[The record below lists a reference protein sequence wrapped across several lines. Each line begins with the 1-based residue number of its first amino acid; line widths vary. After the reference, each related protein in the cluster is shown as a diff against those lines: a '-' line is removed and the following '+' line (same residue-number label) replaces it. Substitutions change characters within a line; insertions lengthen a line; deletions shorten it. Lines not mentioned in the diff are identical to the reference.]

1 MNVLLVEDIP
11 ANQMITATLLRREG
25 HRVDIAES
33 GAASIRM
40 MRRQAYDLVF
50 MDLLMPGMSGYDAA
64 RQIRALPAPAGNA
77 PIVALTATTAPED
90 RARCLA
96 AGMDDLLGKPV
107 RPQEMYAT
115 MQRLAFRPLAVRRPV
130 VVVPAAEAMAPPSA
144 VLDAERLSDLGR
156 SLPAVTLLTLVD
168 QCLDEMRGRMPAL
181 RDALASGNANDIETA
196 AHALAGMAGSYGLA
210 AMNRRLRR
218 IMDAARNGD
227 VVAAEE
233 AAMRMEGDLAA
244 AGEAIR
250 MHLRARVA

>member
-1 MNVLLVEDIP
+1 
-11 ANQMITATLLRREG
+11 
-25 HRVDIAES
+25 
-33 GAASIRM
+33 
-40 MRRQAYDLVF
+40 
-50 MDLLMPGMSGYDAA
+50 
-64 RQIRALPAPAGNA
+64 
-77 PIVALTATTAPED
+77 
-90 RARCLA
+90 
-96 AGMDDLLGKPV
+96 
-107 RPQEMYAT
+107 
-115 MQRLAFRPLAVRRPV
+115 
-130 VVVPAAEAMAPPSA
+130 MAPPAA
-144 VLDAERLSDLGR
+144 VLDAERLSDLHR

-181 RDALASGNANDIETA
+181 RDALSRGVAADIEVA

-244 AGEAIR
+244 AGEAIC